1 MPARAEPT
9 ANVNE
14 MVLFTLMPMRRAA
27 PMSSDTARMALPSLV
42 FCTRIVS
49 TMVEMA
55 VTTMVMMAFAERD
68 TPPTLDCRGRSK
80 YSGTTLASAPK
91 TSCAPFS
98 RKYETP
104 MAVMSRLMR
113 GASRSGW

>member
-1 MPARAEPT
+1 
-9 ANVNE
+9 
-14 MVLFTLMPMRRAA
+14 
-27 PMSSDTARMALPSLV
+27 MSSDTARMALPSLV

-49 TMVEMA
+49 TMVEIA

-68 TPPTLDCRGRSK
+68 TPPTLILGRSK

-104 MAVMSRLMR
+104 MAVMSKLMR
-113 GASRSGW
+113 GASRRGW